1 MSMTELERPVAAKQQ
16 LRVIDCDIHPAMT
29 SWNEVHP
36 YLDKKWIDHLL
47 VYGGH
52 LRHAFSEALTHPR
65 MSPDA
70 ARVDAYPEEGG
81 PPGSSLDLM
90 RQQHLDPNGVAHGV
104 LIPLRWNPGSQ
115 RNLDFGV
122 ALTQAMNTWQVERWV
137 KNEPRLRASI
147 LVAHEDTPS

>member
-16 LRVIDCDIHPAMT
+16 LRVIDCDINPAMT
-29 SWNEVHP
+29 SWSEVHP

-47 VYGGH
+47 VYGSH

-81 PPGSSLDLM
+81 PPGSSLALM
-90 RQQHLDPNGVAHGV
+90 RQQHIDPNGVALFGEF
-104 LIPLRWNPGSQ
+104 IGSEA
-115 RNLDFGV
+115 V
-122 ALTQAMNTWQVERWV
+122 ALMRPDVAALGSKLVEELQEEV
-137 KNEPRLRASI
+137 IDLRDRSGSSGHA
-147 LVAHEDTPS
+147 VG